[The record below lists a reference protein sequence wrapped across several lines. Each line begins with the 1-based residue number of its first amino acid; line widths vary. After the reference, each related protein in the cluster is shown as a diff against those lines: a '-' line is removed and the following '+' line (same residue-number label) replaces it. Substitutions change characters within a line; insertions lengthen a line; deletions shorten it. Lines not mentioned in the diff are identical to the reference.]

1 MSRTKDQFFSF
12 YNHRYQ
18 NMKYHKMGY
27 SLLNL
32 MSPIV
37 ILSLLVFFFQFCF
50 VFCAIC
56 HNGKAPQI
64 YHHLIFF
71 YFFFKKHFQIYW
83 PRADFRAL
91 TVFLEHSNCPYHY
104 FFCSITTQPLCSRSP
119 ARNRTWFRRLI
130 RWRDDVYGRNVCDLR
145 ICTGVGEKKARPPPI
160 EYKTLWS
167 NPSPPLSVTWLGAA
181 ALAVKTQ
188 KHRWVYLLFFLSF
201 VSSERQSESGS
212 NDFLFSTFIT
222 AFYVVLFRRK
232 LCSVVI

>member
-18 NMKYHKMGY
+18 NMNYRKMGY

-37 ILSLLVFFFQFCF
+37 ILSLLGFFPVLFCF
-50 VFCAIC
+50 LC
-56 HNGKAPQI
+56 NLPQWKSSTN
-64 YHHLIFF
+64 LSSSNLFIFLERLSNLLATRWLSCF
-71 YFFFKKHFQIYW
+71 NF
-83 PRADFRAL
+83 
-91 TVFLEHSNCPYHY
+91 VFLEHSNCPYHY
-104 FFCSITTQPLCSRSP
+104 FFCSITTQPLCSRTP

-188 KHRWVYLLFFLSF
+188 KHRWVYLFFF
-201 VSSERQSESGS
+201 
-212 NDFLFSTFIT
+212 
-222 AFYVVLFRRK
+222 K
-232 LCSVVI
+232 LCFLWKTERKWL